1 MMRIYLEFLSLTP
14 GFSRVNGSIPHHE
27 TVLTVWM
34 RGGKPLKR
42 FHPVL
47 HTDTWLKPG
56 ANENLISF

>member
-1 MMRIYLEFLSLTP
+1 MHPDFLSLTP

-34 RGGKPLKR
+34 RGRKPLKR

-47 HTDTWLKPG
+47 QTDTWLKPG

>member
-1 MMRIYLEFLSLTP
+1 LKNGGRRWLKP
-14 GFSRVNGSIPHHE
+14 GVNERKSIPHHE

-34 RGGKPLKR
+34 RGRKPLKR

-47 HTDTWLKPG
+47 QTDTWLKPG

>member
-1 MMRIYLEFLSLTP
+1 MYLEFLSLIP

-56 ANENLISF
+56 ANEN